1 MMMISLA
8 LCLFFLRSIF
18 SYQSFFLTPKTK
30 STNNVCLYG
39 SRHLG
44 RYGSFVDTFQR
55 PKDKKMADMYQSL
68 NLAPSTDKNGAELKK
83 SRTRNL
89 VKYKQEN
96 PYDVIR
102 TQLKPFRFDQS
113 TIDGVLKTLNMILGG
128 RDRSQLSDAERVGVI
143 NWYSFDEIANKEIE
157 NFETDGKMRD
167 KLISWV
173 KYHIRKGDIVFDLEK
188 SLWKWD
194 PTRLRR
200 HGKVVKT
207 IVPRNQ

>member
-1 MMMISLA
+1 MISL
-8 LCLFFLRSIF
+8 LLTLFFFQSIF
-18 SYQSFFLTPKTK
+18 SYKSPYVPCKKLSFSLF
-30 STNNVCLYG
+30 G

-55 PKDKKMADMYQSL
+55 PKNKQMDEMYKTL
-68 NLAPSTDKNGAELKK
+68 NLPASTDKNGAELKK
-83 SRTRNL
+83 GRERNL

-96 PYDVIR
+96 PYDVVR
-102 TQLKPFRFDQS
+102 TPLKPFKFDQS
-113 TIDGVLKTLNMILGG
+113 TVDGVLKTLNLIING

-143 NWYSFDEIANKEIE
+143 NWFAFNEIANNEIE
-157 NFETDGKMRD
+157 DFESDAKMRD

-188 SLWKWD
+188 CVWKWD
-194 PTRLRR
+194 NSRLRR